1 MKISRIVLGALAIV
15 AVMGSCKCV
24 QTSQGDNSQNA
35 LDWAGV
41 YSGVVPC
48 ASCPGIQTVIKL
60 NSDLTYRLE
69 ATYIDQEGAPLVKTG
84 KFEWNEKGHS
94 ITLLGF
100 EKGEGSNRYQV
111 GENRLIQLDLEG
123 NKVSGALADQYVLNK
138 GSELIERYWKLVE
151 INGKGVTPSDTDRE
165 AHLVF
170 KAFDNRFHGSTGCNS
185 FFGQYEMKDGQQVAF
200 SQAGSTR
207 MMCPDMS
214 VEDQMLKLFGQSFS
228 YVLEGQKLMFKD
240 ASGQVVAHFELGEM
254 K

>member
-1 MKISRIVLGALAIV
+1 MKISRIIFGTLAIV

-41 YSGVVPC
+41 YSGVLPC
-48 ASCPGIQTVIKL
+48 ASCPGIQTVINL
-60 NSDLTYRLE
+60 NGDLTYRLE
-69 ATYIDQEGAPLVKTG
+69 ATYIDQEGAPMVKTG
-84 KFEWNEKGHS
+84 KFEWNEQGHS
-94 ITLLGF
+94 ITLLGY
-100 EKGEGSNRYQV
+100 EQGEGANRFLV
-111 GENRLIQLDLEG
+111 GENHLVQLDLEG
-123 NKVSGALADQYVLNK
+123 NKVSGSLADQYVLNK

-151 INGKGVTPSDTDRE
+151 LNGNTVTPSEMDRE

-200 SQAGSTR
+200 SQVGSTR

-214 VEDQMLKLFGQSFS
+214 VEDQMLKLFGQSFT
-228 YVLEGQKLMFKD
+228 YLLEGQKLMLKD
-240 ASGQVVAHFELGEM
+240 ASEQVVARFELGEM

>member
-1 MKISRIVLGALAIV
+1 MKISRIILGVLAIV
-15 AVMGSCKCV
+15 VVMGSCKCV
-24 QTSQGDNSQNA
+24 QTPQCDTSENA

-41 YSGVVPC
+41 YIGVLPC
-48 ASCPGIQTVIKL
+48 ASCPGIQTVIHL

-69 ATYIDQEGAPLVKTG
+69 ATYIDQEGASMVKAG
-84 KFEWNEKGHS
+84 KFQWNEQGS
-94 ITLLGF
+94 AITLLGY
-100 EKGEGSNRYQV
+100 EKGEGSNRFQV
-111 GENRLIQLDLEG
+111 GENHLVQLDLEG
-123 NKVSGALADQYVLNK
+123 NKVVGDLADHYVLSK

-151 INGKGVTPSDTDRE
+151 INGKEVTVSGMDRE
-165 AHLVF
+165 AHIVF

-214 VEDQMLKLFGQSFS
+214 VEDQMLKLFGQSFT
-228 YVLEGQKLMFKD
+228 YLLEGQKLMLKD
-240 ASGQVVAHFELGEM
+240 ASGQVVACFVLGEM